1 MKWIFFLIALG
12 ACLTS
17 ALLGLTAGIN
27 LNPESTVRYIP
38 NWGSVGD
45 WVSGVGALLA
55 VITSFLLVH
64 RNEVTQ
70 AAREQESFLIE
81 QTATEFACSV
91 RVISLGILPCK
102 IKTVLFVGPSGSAVS
117 LHRSLP
123 AEGQVNMPVRLESR
137 EEVQFSWR
145 VHQLTGLL
153 GDLSLLH
160 VEDLMVLTIEVSTV
174 MGTTAVPISQELAHH
189 FIGVA
194 RAQGI
199 QLLRRPEHAS

>member
-1 MKWIFFLIALG
+1 MKWILSLIAFG
-12 ACLTS
+12 ACVTS

-27 LNPESTVRYIP
+27 LNPDATVRYIP

-45 WVSGVGALLA
+45 WVSGIGALLA
-55 VITSFLLVH
+55 VISSLLLVH

-70 AAREQESFLIE
+70 TAREKESFLIE
-81 QTATEFACSV
+81 QTATEFGCSV
-91 RVISLGILPCK
+91 RVISLGIFPCK

-123 AEGQVNMPVRLESR
+123 VEGQVNIPVRLESR

-145 VHQLTGLL
+145 VHQLSGLL

-174 MGTTAVPISQELAHH
+174 LGTTSAPISQELADH
-189 FIGVA
+189 FTGVA

-199 QLLRRPEHAS
+199 PLLKRLEPT